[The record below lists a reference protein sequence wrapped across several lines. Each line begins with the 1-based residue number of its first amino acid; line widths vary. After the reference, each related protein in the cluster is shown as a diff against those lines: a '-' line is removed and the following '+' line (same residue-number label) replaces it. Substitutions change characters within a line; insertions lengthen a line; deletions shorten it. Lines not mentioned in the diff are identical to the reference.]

1 VERMRTP
8 GRRHSEAGDEVP
20 AVVQLGEG
28 KGR

>member
-1 VERMRTP
+1 VERMRTL
-8 GRRHSEAGDEVP
+8 GRRRSEASDEVP